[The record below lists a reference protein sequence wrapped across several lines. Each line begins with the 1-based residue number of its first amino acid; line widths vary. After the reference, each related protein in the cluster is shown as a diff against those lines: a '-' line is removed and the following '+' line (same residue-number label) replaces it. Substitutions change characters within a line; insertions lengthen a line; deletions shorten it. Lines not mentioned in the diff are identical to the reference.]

1 MTVWDKLKHEFKSV
15 LVATIF
21 FAAWFLAILVIKMLI
36 LAEHQ
41 IEFSGFAQALIGAA
55 VIAKVVIVL
64 ENVPLGGWVKKQP
77 AWVNVVVRTFLY
89 LAGVFLVLLAEK
101 AFEERHEHSG
111 IGDSLVGAFENV
123 NAAGVWAKTIWVG
136 WGLLVFNMLT
146 VVRQRLGSAALLRI
160 FTSPVPEHPKLAG
173 SD

>member
-1 MTVWDKLKHEFKSV
+1 MSVLDKLKHEFKSV
-15 LVATIF
+15 IVATLF
-21 FAAWFLAILVIKMLI
+21 FAAWFLAIVVIKTLI

-41 IEFSGFAQALIGAA
+41 IEFSGLAKALVGAA

-77 AWVNVVVRTFLY
+77 AWVNVVLRTFLY
-89 LAGVFLVLLAEK
+89 ILGVFLVLLGEK
-101 AFEERHEHSG
+101 MFEERHEYSG
-111 IGDSLVGAFENV
+111 FRESLVGAFENV
-123 NAAGVWAKTIWVG
+123 NSASVWAKTIWVG

-146 VVRQRLGSAALLRI
+146 VVRQRLGTAELLRI